1 MKTCTLCGEV
11 KDLKCFEQKGLN
23 KNGTKKYRGACRAC
37 RNKARGKVNKT
48 FVGPPKPWDAY
59 HRAYYHKHKAKLLA
73 AKRAKYIAGSKQCIY
88 IKIADLT
95 PEQAQKARA
104 RRAAVARKRRANCVQ
119 FMLACRYRTRL
130 YKYTKNKSIKSSEFL
145 GCSWNEYA
153 AHIEAKF
160 QPGMS
165 WANQHEWQ
173 VDHVVPLS
181 WFDLRIPEQAKQAN
195 HYTNLQPMWASD
207 NMKKGN
213 RYAG

>member
-1 MKTCTLCGEV
+1 MKTCTICGEA

-23 KNGTKKYRGACRAC
+23 RNGTKKYRGACRAC
-37 RNKARGKVNKT
+37 RNKAKGKVNKT
-48 FVGPPKPWDAY
+48 FVGPPKPSNVSNKQ
-59 HRAYYHKHKAKLLA
+59 HYHKNRARILSD
-73 AKRAKYIAGSKQCIY
+73 KRNMYIPGSRPY
-88 IKIADLT
+88 VPVANLT
-95 PEQAQKARA
+95 PEQAQNARV
-104 RRAAVARKRRANCVQ
+104 RRATVARKRRATCIQ
-119 FMLACRYRTRL
+119 FMLACRYRAGLAR
-130 YKYTKNKSIKSSEFL
+130 YIRTKGVMKSSEFL